1 MIKVEDEEIAY
12 ICNKKDM
19 LLYAV
24 TNSSWTNEKDTLL
37 IQIENA
43 LKGGVTF
50 VQLREKNMELFEL
63 IELGKKVKILCDRY
77 EVPFVIDDNIEAAML
92 CGADGVHIGQNDM
105 KTLQARELLGKDK
118 IVGVTAKTVKQA
130 LIAQKEGAS
139 YIGTGA
145 AFSTT
150 TKRDTYVIPHS
161 DIKEIVQAV
170 NIPVIAIGGINE
182 ENVLQLK
189 DTGIDGVAVVAAI
202 FASKNITEDTK
213 KLLNRIEEMRGND

>member
-1 MIKVEDEEIAY
+1 MISTYNEEAVY
-12 ICNKKDM
+12 VCNKKDM

-24 TNSSWTNEKDTLL
+24 TDSSWTNEKETLL

-43 LKGGVTF
+43 LKGGATF

-63 IELGKKVKILCDRY
+63 IELGEKVKLLCDRY
-77 EVPFVIDDNIEAAML
+77 KVPFVIDDNIEAAIL
-92 CGADGVHIGQNDM
+92 CSADGVHIGQKDM
-105 KTLQARELLGKDK
+105 SATQARELLGKDK
-118 IVGVTAKTVKQA
+118 IVGVTAKTVEQA
-130 LIAQKEGAS
+130 LLAQKEGAS

-161 DIKEIVQAV
+161 VINEIVKAV

-182 ENVLQLK
+182 ENVLELK

-202 FASKNITEDTK
+202 FASENIEEDTK
-213 KLLNRIEEMRGND
+213 RLLNKVKEMRGND